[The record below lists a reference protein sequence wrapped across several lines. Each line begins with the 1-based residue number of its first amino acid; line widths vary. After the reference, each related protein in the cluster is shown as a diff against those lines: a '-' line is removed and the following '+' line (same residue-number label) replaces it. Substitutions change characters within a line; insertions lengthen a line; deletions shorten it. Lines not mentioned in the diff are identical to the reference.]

1 MLSFSVIFF
10 CDCGLRFICDLCHK
24 DVETSGIAG
33 WTQTYIST
41 FNWYSSQKK
50 LLINISTNC
59 KASISLILFSLLPLG
74 MNDVVSVFPSRTLDL
89 LTTRSWDFLDFP
101 QTPIEELPLEGDVII
116 GMLDTG
122 IWPDSPSF
130 SDEGFGPPPSKWKGT
145 CHNFT
150 CNKYE
155 KTFSSLSLLLYFRCL
170 NFKMILDNILV

>member
-1 MLSFSVIFF
+1 
-10 CDCGLRFICDLCHK
+10 
-24 DVETSGIAG
+24 
-33 WTQTYIST
+33 
-41 FNWYSSQKK
+41 
-50 LLINISTNC
+50 
-59 KASISLILFSLLPLG
+59 

-89 LTTRSWDFLDFP
+89 LTTRSWDFLGFP

-122 IWPDSPSF
+122 IWPNSPSF
-130 SDEGFGPPPSKWKGT
+130 SDEGFGPPPSRWKGT